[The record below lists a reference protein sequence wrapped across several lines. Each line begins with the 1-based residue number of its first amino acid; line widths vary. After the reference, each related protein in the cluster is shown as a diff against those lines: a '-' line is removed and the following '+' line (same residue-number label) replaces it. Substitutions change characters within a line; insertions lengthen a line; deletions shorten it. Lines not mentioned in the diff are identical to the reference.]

1 MKRSVVL
8 LITLTLTITTPQ
20 YVSAAY
26 SQKST
31 KSCSRK
37 VNKGGLATIT
47 GQSKALGREDFD
59 SAFAYA
65 SQGFRK
71 NSSVST
77 FAQVI
82 NSGFPYLLTASNIQ
96 ITDCIRM
103 KQFYQ
108 YQVSLDSQGAL
119 FSLTYLLQSQS
130 KSQSVSPNKTGF
142 GIVAAQL
149 NETQIAGSPEEKT
162 VY

>member
-1 MKRSVVL
+1 MKRSVIL
-8 LITLTLTITTPQ
+8 LITLTLTITSPQ
-20 YVSAAY
+20 YFSSAF

-31 KSCSRK
+31 SGCSQRI
-37 VNKGGLATIT
+37 NNGGLAAII
-47 GQSKALGREDFD
+47 GQSKALGRKDFD

-82 NSGFPYLLTASNIQ
+82 NSGFPYLLTARNIQ
-96 ITDCIRM
+96 ITDCVRM

-119 FSLTYLLQSQS
+119 FSLTYLLQPQS
-130 KSQSVSPNKTGF
+130 KSQSLSPNKTGF